1 MQYQDT
7 QLELN
12 HKNSPENV
20 CLTNSISTITNKTIF
35 GGPKSTGVCGFKISN
50 P

>member
-1 MQYQDT
+1 MQHQDT
-7 QLELN
+7 QLELH

-20 CLTNSISTITNKTIF
+20 TLTDSISTITNKTIF
-35 GGPKSTGVCGFKISN
+35 GGSKSTGVCGSKISN